1 MNPQGGYYDILY
13 LGLGQFFRFK
23 ILNFNIF
30 LGFQKKIFFGV

>member
-1 MNPQGGYYDILY
+1 MSASGPSGPLVILR
-13 LGLGQFFRFK
+13 LGSIFGFK